1 MEAPLEVAD
10 IFRQH
15 GVAYQRSHAGR
26 LAPMHYRV
34 MRAIARCRTM
44 ALGGHVERCEASHH
58 QRISYNSCRNRHCP
72 KCQSL
77 ARAQWLEDR
86 QAELLECEYFHV
98 VFTLPQEI
106 AAMAY
111 QNKAALYD
119 LLFRASAEALTT
131 IAADPKHLG
140 AHIGF
145 LAILHTWGQNLMYH
159 PHVHC
164 VVPGGGLSLDG
175 QRWIACRPGFFLPV
189 RVLSRLFRR
198 LYCEGLKTLFAKGQL
213 TFTSDLAPL
222 HERAAF
228 EAALAPLQDKEW
240 VVCTPSAPSAARN
253 RGGPM
258 TCEVVVMNK
267 RGIAL
272 AADSAV
278 TLSDGDGNASKVYY
292 TAEKLFCLSPD
303 LPVAIYISLDLDNL
317 ICPWQPF
324 LWIAPGITQ
333 NAGLADRIIPWIM
346 DMAMDPHR
354 GRPSLDVGIK
364 I

>member
-1 MEAPLEVAD
+1 
-10 IFRQH
+10 
-15 GVAYQRSHAGR
+15 
-26 LAPMHYRV
+26 
-34 MRAIARCRTM
+34 
-44 ALGGHVERCEASHH
+44 
-58 QRISYNSCRNRHCP
+58 
-72 KCQSL
+72 
-77 ARAQWLEDR
+77 
-86 QAELLECEYFHV
+86 
-98 VFTLPQEI
+98 
-106 AAMAY
+106 
-111 QNKAALYD
+111 
-119 LLFRASAEALTT
+119 
-131 IAADPKHLG
+131 
-140 AHIGF
+140 
-145 LAILHTWGQNLMYH
+145 
-159 PHVHC
+159 
-164 VVPGGGLSLDG
+164 
-175 QRWIACRPGFFLPV
+175 
-189 RVLSRLFRR
+189 
-198 LYCEGLKTLFAKGQL
+198 
-213 TFTSDLAPL
+213 
-222 HERAAF
+222 
-228 EAALAPLQDKEW
+228 
-240 VVCTPSAPSAARN
+240 
-253 RGGPM
+253 M